1 VWVLK
6 RDDLI
11 GVAGGG
17 VAFFMGDDVC
27 AVWCREEGG
36 GDKRVVAIN
45 ALGVY
50 EE

>member
-1 VWVLK
+1 MGIV
-6 RDDLI
+6 
-11 GVAGGG
+11 GGG
-17 VAFFMGDDVC
+17 VAFLTGDDVC

-36 GDKRVVAIN
+36 GGKGVVAIN